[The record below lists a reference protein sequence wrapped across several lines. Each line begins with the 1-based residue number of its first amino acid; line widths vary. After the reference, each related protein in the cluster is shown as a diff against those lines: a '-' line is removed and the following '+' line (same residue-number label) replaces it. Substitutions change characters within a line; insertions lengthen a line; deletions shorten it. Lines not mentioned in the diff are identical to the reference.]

1 MRRWRSSNGAGATFG
16 RAILLIASGCFF
28 VLPSAR
34 PATAQGAADASSHH
48 LVLVLPFQN
57 KSLQPNLDWM
67 AEAFPIIMNERF
79 ASAGFLPIS
88 REERAYGLDR
98 LGLPAGL
105 HPSRATAYR
114 LAEEMDADFVVL
126 GDYSEQNGILILEV
140 SVLDVHRA
148 HMAAPMRAQNQMVK
162 LLDLGNA
169 MAWRAIKQM
178 DPAYSVPEASFLA
191 AVPQVRLDAFENYVR
206 GILAGSAEE
215 RIRHL
220 ETATQLSPDFVP
232 AQYQLGRSYFEAHE
246 YEKAVAELTRVP
258 ADHPL
263 TMQAAFYL
271 ALAEFYTGQYAQS
284 EQTFSFIASRLPL
297 PEVLN
302 NEAVAASRHGKNGT
316 SLFQDAVTADPKD
329 EDFHFNLA
337 VSLRRAGD
345 FQQAGREVQ
354 AALALR
360 PNDAEAKTLQGL
372 IAALDRGGPSNANSP
387 EAGPLERLKRDFNES
402 TIRQAAFALE
412 DMEQAKLSAQPAA
425 QRSAAEAADGDRYV
439 AQGLLLEAEES
450 YQTALRTDGQ
460 NAAAHAGLADVRSR
474 TGEFAAAKAE
484 ADASLRIKP
493 NALAYLV
500 LASVEINQN
509 QLQAAAASVSNALR
523 LQPQDK
529 AARRLQQILQ
539 QRGVAVR

>member
-1 MRRWRSSNGAGATFG
+1 MRRWQTSSGRRATS
-16 RAILLIASGCFF
+16 RCAILLVIACSILLLFISG
-28 VLPSAR
+28 
-34 PATAQGAADASSHH
+34 PAAAQSSDDGMSSHR

-57 KSLQPNLDWM
+57 ESQQPNLDWM

-79 ASAGFLPIS
+79 ASAGFLPIT
-88 REERAYGLDR
+88 RAERTYGLDR
-98 LGLPAGL
+98 LGLPTGM

-126 GDYSEQNGILILEV
+126 GDYSEQSGNLVLDV

-148 HMAAPMRAQNQMVK
+148 HMPAPMRTQNQLVK
-162 LLDLGNA
+162 LLDLGNTV
-169 MAWRAIKQM
+169 AWRAIKQM
-178 DPAYSVPEASFLA
+178 DPSYNVSEASFLA

-206 GILAGSAEE
+206 GIVAGSAAE

-232 AQYQLGRSYFEAHE
+232 AQYQLGRSYFEAQE
-246 YEKAVAELTRVP
+246 YEKAIVELQHVP

-263 TMQAAFYL
+263 AMQAAFHL
-271 ALAEFYTGQYAQS
+271 ALAEFYTGRYQQS

-302 NEAVAASRHGKNGT
+302 NQGVAASRHGGNGT
-316 SLFQDAVTADPKD
+316 SLFQQAVTADPKD

-337 VSLRRAGD
+337 VAMRRAGD
-345 FQQAGREVQ
+345 FQQAAREVQ

-360 PNDAEAKTLQGL
+360 PNDAEAKTLQSL
-372 IAALDRGGPSNANSP
+372 IAALDRGNPGGA
-387 EAGPLERLKRDFNES
+387 EETGPLERLKREFNES

-412 DMEQAKLSAQPAA
+412 AVEQAKVSAEPAA
-425 QRSAAEAADGDRYV
+425 QRSVAEAAEGDRYF

-450 YQTALRTDGQ
+450 YQSALRTDSQ
-460 NAAAHAGLADVRSR
+460 DAAAHSGLANVRLK
-474 TGEFAAAKAE
+474 TGDFASAKTE
-484 ADASLRIKP
+484 ADASLQIKP
-493 NALAYLV
+493 NALAYVV
-500 LASVEINQN
+500 LGSVQMNQN
-509 QLQAAAASVSNALR
+509 QMSAAAASVSQALR

-529 AARRLQQILQ
+529 AARRLQQLLQ
-539 QRGVAVR
+539 QRGVAVP